1 MIKNGWRWAIDPDEV
16 ETYKDSGK
24 WLIFLNAEQENLM
37 WNRICESLSY
47 GELAQCCY
55 KAKMALRPRFNEVSK
70 ENLKVVCIYTKDFND
85 KEQVKNCLKVLRSL
99 GFNDVMYY
107 KTDNQTRSGLY
118 RGGSQKS
125 YIYCSRRDDDFS
137 IA

>member
-1 MIKNGWRWAIDPDEV
+1 MIKNGWKWAVDPDKV
-16 ETYKDSGK
+16 EAHKDSGK
-24 WLIFLNAEQENLM
+24 WLIFLNAEQESGM
-37 WNRICESLSY
+37 WNEICESLSH
-47 GELAQCCY
+47 GELAKYSYQV
-55 KAKMALRPRFNEVSK
+55 KMALSPRFNDKIK
-70 ENLKVVCIYTKDFND
+70 ENRKVVCIYTIDFND
-85 KEQVKNCLKVLRSL
+85 KEQVKGCLKVLRSL

-125 YIYCSRRDDDFS
+125 YIYFSRRGGDFS

>member
-1 MIKNGWRWAIDPDEV
+1 MIKNGWKWAVDPDKV
-16 ETYKDSGK
+16 EAHKDSGK
-24 WLIFLNAEQENLM
+24 WLIFLNAEQESGM
-37 WNRICESLSY
+37 WNEICESLSH
-47 GELAQCCY
+47 GELAKYSYQV
-55 KAKMALRPRFNEVSK
+55 KMALSPRFNDKLK
-70 ENLKVVCIYTKDFND
+70 ENRKVVCIYTSDFNN
-85 KEQVKNCLKVLRSL
+85 KEQVKGCLKVLRSL

-125 YIYCSRRDDDFS
+125 YIYFSRRGGDFS